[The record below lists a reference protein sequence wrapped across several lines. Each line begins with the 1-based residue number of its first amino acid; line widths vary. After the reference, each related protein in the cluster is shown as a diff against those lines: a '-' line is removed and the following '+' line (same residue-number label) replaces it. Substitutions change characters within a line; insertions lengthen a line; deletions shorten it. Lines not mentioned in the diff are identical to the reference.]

1 MRTEVRLAL
10 VLNGGVSLAVWM
22 GGVVHE
28 LDLARRAS
36 LGLPPP
42 TDPLDAAVFE
52 HWRRV
57 CDQAAV
63 TLRVD
68 VIAGTS
74 AGGLNGAFLA
84 EAIANEHPLPNL
96 RDVWLTAGSLT
107 PETLL
112 RVEDRASVLS
122 GSFFEQQIRDQL
134 DEMPDA
140 ATDAPVREPVTLF
153 MTATG
158 LSGGTHEM
166 RDAFGSRF
174 SSQDHRRLFRFAKQA
189 GTLRFTDGTVTA
201 RPAEHHFTVAARD
214 ALTRAAR
221 ASAGFPGAFEPVDE
235 APLLPYRTASTPAD
249 AGSSALMDGGV
260 LDNAPFGPVL
270 AEVGR
275 LPVDG
280 PYRRVVAY
288 IVPSSGPLQEEGA
301 ELPYSETTLT
311 RIIGATVQMPREA
324 DFRDD
329 VEELIALSRDSSVD
343 SQARL
348 IHRQLSDDTESTR
361 MTEAAQRLIGEYGHS
376 ALAAAVLS
384 LRTLLGTHG
393 PTVLAVADV
402 ELPSAPRIP
411 PWLPTTLEQ
420 WCWTPESALRALRPL
435 LREVQQRLL
444 GLQDPILATPMP
456 ELAKTLAEAQQALDL
471 AIRST
476 RAVAEALSEKLLA
489 SAAAAELDVEVLLTL
504 LDDAHEE
511 LRPAAALAG
520 IVRTAVAGYA
530 DALLPGKAQQVLA
543 ACIAAEVV
551 ARTGRPSGEAGY
563 PSFDMLRIGPD
574 VASPL
579 VTADALQG
587 LGGRKLYGTTVG
599 HFGGFLD
606 ESWRSWDYLWGRLDG
621 SAQLMRLLDA
631 PSDLLGPHQQL
642 VLAAEGSS
650 PAALLEGLTKLS
662 DDKTDLVAEKLKT
675 QQGQAIVRNTLQAVL
690 RVLLRPDRT
699 PAPKGWRRLLW
710 VAATGA
716 APHGFAET
724 FLRWLMQPA
733 RNAAT
738 ASYDEPAALP
748 KRVLRWAVIPVAAL
762 LATMGLAIGLL
773 IGLLLG

>member
-36 LGLPPP
+36 LGLDPPS
-42 TDPLDAAVFE
+42 DPLDAAVFE
-52 HWRRV
+52 HWKQV
-57 CDQAAV
+57 CDLAGI

-84 EAIANEHPLPNL
+84 EAIANGHALPNL
-96 RDVWLTAGSLT
+96 REVWLKAGSLA
-107 PETLL
+107 PDTLL

-122 GSFFEQQIRDQL
+122 GSFFEEQIDAQL
-134 DEMPDA
+134 GGMPDV
-140 ATDAPVREPVTLF
+140 APDPSVGEPVTLF
-153 MTATG
+153 VTATG

-174 SSQDHRRLFRFAKQA
+174 SSQDHRRLFRFAKQE
-189 GTLRFTDGTVTA
+189 GTLLFADGVVSP
-201 RPAEHHFTVAARD
+201 RPAEHHFTRAARP
-214 ALTRAAR
+214 ALKRAAR
-221 ASAGFPGAFEPVDE
+221 ASAGFPGAFAPVDE
-235 APLLPYRTASTPAD
+235 APLLPYRTASTPPD
-249 AGSSALMDGGV
+249 TGTSALMDGGV

-280 PYRRVVAY
+280 PYRRVVGY
-288 IVPSSGPLQEEGA
+288 IVPSSGPLQEAAA
-301 ELPYSETTLT
+301 ELPYSETKLT
-311 RIIGATVQMPREA
+311 RIIGSTVQMPREA

-348 IHRQLSDDTESTR
+348 IHLQLGNIAESTR
-361 MTEAAQRLIGEYGHS
+361 MQEAASRLIGDYGHS

-384 LRTLLGTHG
+384 VRTLLGTEG
-393 PTVLAVADV
+393 PTVLAMADV
-402 ELPSAPRIP
+402 TLPPSAQIP
-411 PWLPTTLEQ
+411 SWLPTSLAA
-420 WCWTPESALRALRPL
+420 WRWTPESALRALRPL

-444 GLQDPILATPMP
+444 GLQDPIIVTPMP
-456 ELAKTLAEAQQALDL
+456 ELAAALATAQQALDL

-476 RAVAEALSEKLLA
+476 RAVAEAVTDNLLA

-504 LDDAHEE
+504 LEDAHDAV
-511 LRPAAALAG
+511 RPAAALGG
-520 IVRTAVAGYA
+520 IVSTALEAYA
-530 DALLPGKAQQVLA
+530 DALLPGQAQQVLA
-543 ACIAAEVV
+543 ACVAAEVV

-579 VTADALQG
+579 VTADALQD
-587 LGGRKLYGTTVG
+587 LGSRKLYGTTVG

-606 ESWRSWDYLWGRLDG
+606 EDWRRWDFLWGRLDG
-621 SAQLMRLLDA
+621 TAQLMRLLA
-631 PSDLLGPHQQL
+631 ATDLAAHQRL
-642 VLAAEGSS
+642 VLAAEKTTET
-650 PAALLEGLTKLS
+650 ALLDGLAKLS
-662 DDKTDLVAEKLKT
+662 DAKNDLVAEKLRT
-675 QQGQAIVRNTLQAVL
+675 SQGQAIVRNTLQAIL
-690 RVLLRPDRT
+690 RVLLRPDAT
-699 PAPKGWRRLLW
+699 PPPKGWRRLLW

-716 APHGFAET
+716 APHGVVET
-724 FLRWLMQPA
+724 VLRWLMKPA
-733 RNAAT
+733 RNAASS
-738 ASYDEPAALP
+738 SYSDPAKLP
-748 KRVLRWAVIPVAAL
+748 KRVLVWALVPVAAL
-762 LATMGLAIGLL
+762 LVAVGLLVGIAIGLL
-773 IGLLLG
+773 VG

>member
-28 LDLARRAS
+28 LDLVRRAS
-36 LGLPPP
+36 LGLDPPS
-42 TDPLDAAVFE
+42 DPLDAAVYG
-52 HWRRV
+52 HWKRV
-57 CDQAAV
+57 CDQASITV
-63 TLRVD
+63 RVD

-107 PETLL
+107 PQTLL

-122 GSFFEQQIRDQL
+122 GSFFEQQILDQL
-134 DEMPDA
+134 DEMPDVA
-140 ATDAPVREPVTLF
+140 PDAPVREPVTLF

-174 SSQDHRRLFRFAKQA
+174 SSQDHRRLFRFAKQE
-189 GTLRFTDGTVTA
+189 GTLRFADGSVTA
-201 RPAEHHFTVAARD
+201 RPTEHDFTVAAKD

-280 PYRRVVAY
+280 PYRRVVGY
-288 IVPSSGPLQEEGA
+288 IVPSSGPLQEKGA
-301 ELPYSETTLT
+301 ELPYGETKLT

-329 VEELIALSRDSSVD
+329 VEELIALHRDSSVD

-348 IHRQLSDDTESTR
+348 IHRQLSDDAESTR
-361 MTEAAQRLIGEYGHS
+361 MREAAQRLIGEYGHS
-376 ALAAAVLS
+376 ALAAAVLG
-384 LRTLLGTHG
+384 LRTLLGTQG
-393 PTVLAVADV
+393 PMVLAVADV
-402 ELPSAPRIP
+402 ELPQSPAIP
-411 PWLPTTLEQ
+411 AWLPTTLEQ

-444 GLQDPILATPMP
+444 GLQDPLLATPMP
-456 ELAKTLAEAQQALDL
+456 DLAKALVAAQRALDV

-476 RAVAEALSEKLLA
+476 RAVAEALSEKLLE
-489 SAAAAELDVEVLLTL
+489 SAAAAELEVDVLLTL

-511 LRPAAALAG
+511 VRPAAALAG
-520 IVRTAVAGYA
+520 IVSTALDAYA
-530 DALLPGKAQQVLA
+530 AALLPGKTEQVRA

-606 ESWRSWDYLWGRLDG
+606 EDWRRWDYLWGRLDG

-631 PSDLLGPHQQL
+631 PPDVLAPHQQL
-642 VLAAEGSS
+642 VLAAESS
-650 PAALLEGLTKLS
+650 SQAELLDGLTKLS
-662 DDKTDLVAEKLKT
+662 DDKNDLVADKLRT
-675 QQGQAIVRNTLQAVL
+675 PQGQAIVRNTLQAVL
-690 RVLLRPDRT
+690 RVLLRPERS
-699 PAPKGWRRLLW
+699 PRPKGWRRLLW

-716 APHGFAET
+716 APHGLVET
-724 FLRWLMQPA
+724 VARWLMRPA
-733 RNAAT
+733 RNAAS
-738 ASYDEPAALP
+738 ASYAEPAELP
-748 KRVLRWAVIPVAAL
+748 KRVLLWALVPVGVL
-762 LATMGLAIGLL
+762 VATLGVAIGVL
-773 IGLLLG
+773 IGLLVG